1 MAEGM
6 LGPLLEQAKPH
17 VEALKVL
24 TGAERQQI
32 PPAVAPVRS
41 EERIP
46 ALDTIRGFALL
57 GILLMNICSFGLPDA
72 AYANPA
78 PAGGATGWNLVTWAI
93 MGVLA
98 DGKMRAIFS
107 LTFGAGVYLLIDR
120 LSRNGAAEGAADIH
134 YRRMLWLMLFGM
146 MHAYL
151 IWDGDILFYY
161 AVLGLV
167 LYPLRKLSPRALLTA
182 AGFLLIAMSGGA
194 AFMHRHLM
202 DEQREYVQIRAD
214 EKAGIKLTAAQAD
227 AKKDWEEIVA
237 RQAPSAEDL
246 KTETDAHRGGYFKL
260 LVFRA
265 KEVYRLHSA
274 PLYWPDPWFDML
286 MMMLIG
292 IAMIKS
298 GVLTGAYSR
307 KFYVWM
313 ALVSFAIGM
322 PADTW
327 AVWFITTHHFSIDAY
342 SLILSEYEFGRFTA
356 FGYIA
361 LIILALKIGILRGA
375 TKTLAYVGQM
385 AFTNY
390 ILTSFICTTLFEGYG
405 VGLFG
410 KLERHQLYRIVLL
423 VWLVI
428 LIVSPFWL
436 RRFRFGPLEWVWRSL
451 TYWKRQPFRFGPER

>member
-1 MAEGM
+1 M
-6 LGPLLEQAKPH
+6 
-17 VEALKVL
+17 
-24 TGAERQQI
+24 AERQEI
-32 PPAVAPVRS
+32 PPAIAPVRS

-46 ALDTIRGFALL
+46 AVDTIRGFALL
-57 GILLMNICSFGLPDA
+57 GILSMNICSFGLPDA

-78 PAGGATGWNLVTWAI
+78 PAGGATGWNLATWWI
-93 MGVLA
+93 TEVLA

-120 LSRNGAAEGAADIH
+120 LSRKGAAEDAADIH

-146 MHAYL
+146 LHAYL

-167 LYPLRKLSPRALLTA
+167 LYPLRKLSPRALLIA
-182 AGFLLIAMSGGA
+182 AGLILIAMCGGA
-194 AFMHRHLM
+194 AFEHRHFM
-202 DEQREYVQIRAD
+202 DEQRDYVQIRAD
-214 EKAGIKLTAAQAD
+214 EKAGMTPTAAQLET
-227 AKKDWEEIVA
+227 KKEWEEIVA
-237 RQAPSAEDL
+237 RQAPSAEEL
-246 KTETDAHRGGYFKL
+246 KTETDAHLGGYFKL

-292 IAMIKS
+292 IAMIKT
-298 GVLTGAYSR
+298 GVLSGAYSR

-327 AVWFITTHHFSIDAY
+327 AVRYVSAHQFSIDAY
-342 SLILSEYEFGRFTA
+342 SLILSEYELGRFTA

-361 LIILALKIGILRGA
+361 LIILALKSGILRGA
-375 TKTLAYVGQM
+375 TRTLAYVGQM

-390 ILTSFICTTLFEGYG
+390 ILTSLICTTLFEGYG
-405 VGLFG
+405 FGLYG
-410 KLERHQLYRIVLL
+410 KLQRHQLYGLVLL

-428 LIVSPFWL
+428 LIVSPLWL
-436 RRFRFGPLEWVWRSL
+436 RRFRFGPLEWIWRSL
-451 TYWKRQPFRFGPER
+451 TYWKRQPFRRTRIAGPSAGLATRPDTQ